1 MSFNSLIED
10 TPLKSSI
17 DDLDLF
23 DLPMVGIFKDKR
35 YTAYTISTLAGIEV
49 DDLDEMDVSVE
60 DFLFNT
66 EKGKRDM
73 RMDARINIRKGEERA
88 NIEIQR
94 VKKEDE
100 AARALNYSGGLI
112 TDFPKGLKKIPETK
126 STVIFICNFDPFENT
141 PYSGMTRMR
150 YTLRSDDD
158 EMKFHTLSGM
168 PYPFDGLT
176 IIIYNGAQDWKKNP
190 PKSEEEAKIKV
201 YLEDM
206 KNTDPGKMTSDIA
219 RTACRNYKED
229 PKVVDEVKDWII
241 YKYGEQMKE
250 EVAEKVAAEVAEKEK
265 ALRKEY
271 EEKLEEKLKERLKGQ
286 KKESEDALRK
296 QQVQIAKNLLS
307 LSSMTIS
314 EIAVATKLE
323 ESEVKKISK
332 E

>member
-1 MSFNSLIED
+1 M
-10 TPLKSSI
+10 
-17 DDLDLF
+17 DLF

-35 YTAYTISTLAGIEV
+35 YTAYTLSTLAGIEV
-49 DDLDEMDVSVE
+49 ENLDEMDVAVE
-60 DFLFNT
+60 DFLQNT
-66 EKGKRDM
+66 EEGKRDM

-150 YTLRSDDD
+150 YTLSSDDD
-158 EMKFHTLSGM
+158 EMRFHTLSGM

-201 YLEDM
+201 YLENM

>member
-1 MSFNSLIED
+1 MSEKTTEN
-10 TPLKSSI
+10 TQLKRSI

-35 YTAYTISTLAGIEV
+35 YTAYTLSTLAGIEV
-49 DDLDEMDVSVE
+49 ENLDEMDVAVE
-60 DFLFNT
+60 DFLQNT
-66 EKGKRDM
+66 EEGKRDM

-271 EEKLEEKLKERLKGQ
+271 EEKLKDQ

-314 EIAVATKLE
+314 EIAAATKLE

>member
-1 MSFNSLIED
+1 MSEKTTEN
-10 TPLKSSI
+10 TPLKRSI

-35 YTAYTISTLAGIEV
+35 YTAYTLSTLAGIEV
-49 DDLDEMDVSVE
+49 ENLDEMDVAVE
-60 DFLFNT
+60 DFLQNT
-66 EKGKRDM
+66 EEGKRDM

-150 YTLRSDDD
+150 YTLRIDDD
-158 EMKFHTLSGM
+158 EMRFHTLSGM

-271 EEKLEEKLKERLKGQ
+271 EEKLKDQ

>member
-1 MSFNSLIED
+1 
-10 TPLKSSI
+10 
-17 DDLDLF
+17 
-23 DLPMVGIFKDKR
+23 
-35 YTAYTISTLAGIEV
+35 
-49 DDLDEMDVSVE
+49 
-60 DFLFNT
+60 
-66 EKGKRDM
+66 
-73 RMDARINIRKGEERA
+73 
-88 NIEIQR
+88 
-94 VKKEDE
+94 
-100 AARALNYSGGLI
+100 
-112 TDFPKGLKKIPETK
+112 
-126 STVIFICNFDPFENT
+126 
-141 PYSGMTRMR
+141 
-150 YTLRSDDD
+150 
-158 EMKFHTLSGM
+158 
-168 PYPFDGLT
+168 
-176 IIIYNGAQDWKKNP
+176 
-190 PKSEEEAKIKV
+190 
-201 YLEDM
+201 M

-271 EEKLEEKLKERLKGQ
+271 EEKLEEKLKDQ

>member
-1 MSFNSLIED
+1 MSEKTTEN
-10 TPLKSSI
+10 TQLKRSI

-35 YTAYTISTLAGIEV
+35 YTAYTLSTLAGIEV
-49 DDLDEMDVSVE
+49 ENLDEMDVAVE
-60 DFLFNT
+60 DFLQNT
-66 EKGKRDM
+66 EEGKRDM

-158 EMKFHTLSGM
+158 EMRFHTLSGM

-271 EEKLEEKLKERLKGQ
+271 EEKLKDQ

-314 EIAVATKLE
+314 EIAVATNLK
-323 ESEVKKISK
+323 ESEVEKISK

>member
-1 MSFNSLIED
+1 MSEKTTGN
-10 TPLKSSI
+10 TPLKRSI

-35 YTAYTISTLAGIEV
+35 YTAYTLSTLAGIEV
-49 DDLDEMDVSVE
+49 ENLDEMDVAVE
-60 DFLFNT
+60 DFLQNT
-66 EKGKRDM
+66 EEGKRDM

-141 PYSGMTRMR
+141 PYSGKTRMR

-271 EEKLEEKLKERLKGQ
+271 EEKLKDQ

-314 EIAVATKLE
+314 EIAAATKLE
-323 ESEVKKISK
+323 ESEVEKISK

>member
-1 MSFNSLIED
+1 
-10 TPLKSSI
+10 
-17 DDLDLF
+17 
-23 DLPMVGIFKDKR
+23 
-35 YTAYTISTLAGIEV
+35 
-49 DDLDEMDVSVE
+49 MDVAVE
-60 DFLFNT
+60 DFLQNT
-66 EKGKRDM
+66 EEGKRDM

-271 EEKLEEKLKERLKGQ
+271 EEKLEEKLKERLKDQ

-314 EIAVATKLE
+314 EIAVATNLK
-323 ESEVKKISK
+323 ESEVEKISK

>member
-1 MSFNSLIED
+1 MSEKTTEN
-10 TPLKSSI
+10 TPLKRSI

-35 YTAYTISTLAGIEV
+35 YTAYTLSTLAGIEV
-49 DDLDEMDVSVE
+49 ENLDEMDVAVE
-60 DFLFNT
+60 DFLANT
-66 EKGKRDM
+66 EEGKRDM

-141 PYSGMTRMR
+141 PYSGKTRMR

-250 EVAEKVAAEVAEKEK
+250 EVAEKVAAEDAEKEK

-271 EEKLEEKLKERLKGQ
+271 EEKLKDQ

-307 LSSMTIS
+307 LSPMTIS
-314 EIAVATKLE
+314 EIAVATNLK
-323 ESEVKKISK
+323 ESEVEKISK

>member
-1 MSFNSLIED
+1 MINKKVIED
-10 TPLKSSI
+10 TPFKRSI

-35 YTAYTISTLAGIEV
+35 FAAYTLSTLAGIEV
-49 DDLDEMDVSVE
+49 DDLDEMDVAVE
-60 DFLFNT
+60 DFLSNA
-66 EKGKRDM
+66 EEGRRDM

-100 AARALNYSGGLI
+100 VVRALNYAGGLI

-126 STVIFICNFDPFENT
+126 NTVIFICNFDPFEGT
-141 PYSGMTRMR
+141 PYAGETRMR
-150 YTLRSDDD
+150 YMLRSVDD
-158 EMKFHTLSGM
+158 ETKFHTLNDR

-176 IIIYNGAQDWKKNP
+176 IIIYNGAQDWEKNP
-190 PKSEEEAKIKV
+190 PKSEEEARIKV

-229 PKVVDEVKDWII
+229 PKAVDDVKDWII
-241 YKYGEQMKE
+241 YKYGKQMKE
-250 EVAEKVAAEVAEKEK
+250 ELAEKEK
-265 ALRKEY
+265 ALRIE
-271 EEKLEEKLKERLKGQ
+271 LEKER
-286 KKESEDALRK
+286 EEALRK
-296 QQVQIAKNLLS
+296 QKLQIARNLLS
-307 LSSMTIS
+307 SSSMTIS
-314 EIAVATKLE
+314 EIANATDLD
-323 ESEVKKISK
+323 ESEIKKIAK

>member
-1 MSFNSLIED
+1 MSEKTTEN
-10 TPLKSSI
+10 TPLKRSI

-23 DLPMVGIFKDKR
+23 DLPMVGIFKDKK
-35 YTAYTISTLAGIEV
+35 YTAYTLSTLAGIEV
-49 DDLDEMDVSVE
+49 ENLDEMDVAVE
-60 DFLFNT
+60 DFLQNT
-66 EKGKRDM
+66 EEGKRDM

-158 EMKFHTLSGM
+158 EMRFHTLSGM

-271 EEKLEEKLKERLKGQ
+271 EEKLKDQ

-296 QQVQIAKNLLS
+296 QQVQISKNLLS

-314 EIAVATKLE
+314 EIAAATKLE
-323 ESEVKKISK
+323 EYEVEKISK

>member
-1 MSFNSLIED
+1 MSEKTTEN
-10 TPLKSSI
+10 TQLKRSI

-35 YTAYTISTLAGIEV
+35 YTAYTLSTLAGIEV
-49 DDLDEMDVSVE
+49 ENLDEMDVAVE
-60 DFLFNT
+60 DFLQNT
-66 EKGKRDM
+66 EEGKRDM

-158 EMKFHTLSGM
+158 EMRFHTLSGM

-206 KNTDPGKMTSDIA
+206 KNTDPSKMTSDIA
-219 RTACRNYKED
+219 RTAFRNYKED

-271 EEKLEEKLKERLKGQ
+271 EEKLEEKLKDQ

-314 EIAVATKLE
+314 EIAAATKLE
-323 ESEVKKISK
+323 ESEVEKISK

>member
-1 MSFNSLIED
+1 MSEKTTEN
-10 TPLKSSI
+10 TPLKRSI

-35 YTAYTISTLAGIEV
+35 YTAYTLSTLAGIEV
-49 DDLDEMDVSVE
+49 ENLDEMDVAVE
-60 DFLFNT
+60 DFLQNT
-66 EKGKRDM
+66 EEGKRDM

-150 YTLRSDDD
+150 YTLRIDDD
-158 EMKFHTLSGM
+158 EMRFHTLSGM

-271 EEKLEEKLKERLKGQ
+271 EEKLKDQ

-314 EIAVATKLE
+314 EIAAATKLE
-323 ESEVKKISK
+323 ESEVEKISK

>member
-1 MSFNSLIED
+1 MSEKTTEN
-10 TPLKSSI
+10 TQLKRSI

-35 YTAYTISTLAGIEV
+35 YTAYTLSTLAGIEV
-49 DDLDEMDVSVE
+49 ENLDEMDVAVE
-60 DFLFNT
+60 DFLQNT
-66 EKGKRDM
+66 EEGKRDM

-141 PYSGMTRMR
+141 PYSGMTRMK

-271 EEKLEEKLKERLKGQ
+271 EEKLEEKLKERLKDQ

-314 EIAVATKLE
+314 EIAAATKLE

>member
-1 MSFNSLIED
+1 MSEKTTEN
-10 TPLKSSI
+10 TQLKRSI

-35 YTAYTISTLAGIEV
+35 YTAYTLSTLAGIEV
-49 DDLDEMDVSVE
+49 ENLDEMDVAVE
-60 DFLFNT
+60 DFLQNT
-66 EKGKRDM
+66 EEGKRDM

-158 EMKFHTLSGM
+158 EMRFHTLSGM

-271 EEKLEEKLKERLKGQ
+271 EEKLEEKLKERLKDQ

-323 ESEVKKISK
+323 ESEVEKISK

>member
-1 MSFNSLIED
+1 MSEKTTEN
-10 TPLKSSI
+10 TQLKRSI

-35 YTAYTISTLAGIEV
+35 YTAYTLSTLAGIEV
-49 DDLDEMDVSVE
+49 ENLDEMDVAVE
-60 DFLFNT
+60 DFLQNT
-66 EKGKRDM
+66 EEGKRDM

-150 YTLRSDDD
+150 YTLRRDDD
-158 EMKFHTLSGM
+158 EMRFHTLSGM

-271 EEKLEEKLKERLKGQ
+271 EEKLKDQ

-314 EIAVATKLE
+314 EIAVATNLK
-323 ESEVKKISK
+323 ESEVEKISK

>member
-1 MSFNSLIED
+1 MSEKTTEN
-10 TPLKSSI
+10 TPLKRSI

-35 YTAYTISTLAGIEV
+35 YTAYTLSTLAGIEV
-49 DDLDEMDVSVE
+49 ENLDEMDVAVE
-60 DFLFNT
+60 DFLQNT
-66 EKGKRDM
+66 EEGKRDM

-158 EMKFHTLSGM
+158 EMRFHTLSGM

-314 EIAVATKLE
+314 EIAAATKLE

>member
-1 MSFNSLIED
+1 MSEKTTEN
-10 TPLKSSI
+10 TPLKRSI

-35 YTAYTISTLAGIEV
+35 YTAYTLSTLAGIEV
-49 DDLDEMDVSVE
+49 ENLDEMDVAVE
-60 DFLFNT
+60 DFLANT
-66 EKGKRDM
+66 EEGKRDM

-158 EMKFHTLSGM
+158 EMRFHTLSGM

-271 EEKLEEKLKERLKGQ
+271 EEKLEEKLKERLKDQ

>member
-1 MSFNSLIED
+1 MSEKTTEN
-10 TPLKSSI
+10 TQLKRSI

-35 YTAYTISTLAGIEV
+35 YTAYTLSTLAGIEV
-49 DDLDEMDVSVE
+49 ENLDEMDVAVE
-60 DFLFNT
+60 DFLQNT
-66 EKGKRDM
+66 EEGKRDM

-158 EMKFHTLSGM
+158 EMRFHTLSGM

-250 EVAEKVAAEVAEKEK
+250 EVAAKVAEKEK

-271 EEKLEEKLKERLKGQ
+271 EEKLEEKLKDQ

-314 EIAVATKLE
+314 EIAAATKLE
-323 ESEVKKISK
+323 ESEVEKVSI

>member
-1 MSFNSLIED
+1 MSEKTTEN
-10 TPLKSSI
+10 TQLKRSI

-35 YTAYTISTLAGIEV
+35 YTAYTLSTLAGIEV
-49 DDLDEMDVSVE
+49 ENLDEMDVAVE
-60 DFLFNT
+60 DFLQNT
-66 EKGKRDM
+66 EEGKRDM

-250 EVAEKVAAEVAEKEK
+250 EVAAEVAEKEK

-271 EEKLEEKLKERLKGQ
+271 EEKLKERLKDQ

>member
-1 MSFNSLIED
+1 MSEKTTEN
-10 TPLKSSI
+10 TPLKRSI

-35 YTAYTISTLAGIEV
+35 YTAYTLSTLAGIEV
-49 DDLDEMDVSVE
+49 ENLDEMDVAVE
-60 DFLFNT
+60 DFLQNT
-66 EKGKRDM
+66 EEGKRDM

-150 YTLRSDDD
+150 YTLKSDDD

-271 EEKLEEKLKERLKGQ
+271 EEKLEEKLKERLKDQ

-314 EIAVATKLE
+314 EIAAATKLE
-323 ESEVKKISK
+323 ESEVEKISK

>member
-1 MSFNSLIED
+1 MSEKTTEN
-10 TPLKSSI
+10 TQLKRSI

-35 YTAYTISTLAGIEV
+35 YTAYTLSTLAGIEV
-49 DDLDEMDVSVE
+49 ENLDEMDVAVE
-60 DFLFNT
+60 DFLQNT
-66 EKGKRDM
+66 EEGKRDM

-150 YTLRSDDD
+150 YTLKSDDD

-296 QQVQIAKNLLS
+296 QQVQISKNLLS

-314 EIAVATKLE
+314 EIAVATNLK
-323 ESEVKKISK
+323 ESEVEKISK

>member
-1 MSFNSLIED
+1 MSEKTTEN
-10 TPLKSSI
+10 TPLKRSI

-35 YTAYTISTLAGIEV
+35 YTAYTLSTLAGIEV
-49 DDLDEMDVSVE
+49 ENLDEMDVAVE
-60 DFLFNT
+60 DFLQNT
-66 EKGKRDM
+66 EEGKRDM

-271 EEKLEEKLKERLKGQ
+271 EEKLEEKLKERLKDQ

-314 EIAVATKLE
+314 EIAAATKLE
-323 ESEVKKISK
+323 ESEVKKISI

>member
-1 MSFNSLIED
+1 MSEKTTEN
-10 TPLKSSI
+10 TQLKRSI

-35 YTAYTISTLAGIEV
+35 YTAYTLSTLAGIEV
-49 DDLDEMDVSVE
+49 ENLDEMDVAVE
-60 DFLFNT
+60 DFLQNT
-66 EKGKRDM
+66 EEGKRDM

-150 YTLRSDDD
+150 YTLLSDDD
-158 EMKFHTLSGM
+158 EMRFHTLSGM

-271 EEKLEEKLKERLKGQ
+271 EEKLEERLEEKLKDQ
-286 KKESEDALRK
+286 KKESEEALRK
-296 QQVQIAKNLLS
+296 QQLQIAKNLLS
-307 LSSMTIS
+307 SSSMTIS
-314 EIAVATKLE
+314 EIAAATKLE

>member
-1 MSFNSLIED
+1 MSEKTTGN
-10 TPLKSSI
+10 TPLKRSI

-35 YTAYTISTLAGIEV
+35 YTAYTLSTLAGIEV
-49 DDLDEMDVSVE
+49 ENLDEMDVAVE
-60 DFLFNT
+60 DFLQNT
-66 EKGKRDM
+66 EEGKRDM

-150 YTLRSDDD
+150 YTLKSDDD

-271 EEKLEEKLKERLKGQ
+271 EEKLEEKLKERLKDQ

-314 EIAVATKLE
+314 EIAAATKLE
-323 ESEVKKISK
+323 ESEVEKISK

>member
-1 MSFNSLIED
+1 MSEKTTEN
-10 TPLKSSI
+10 TPLKRSI

-35 YTAYTISTLAGIEV
+35 YTAYTLSTLAGIEV
-49 DDLDEMDVSVE
+49 ENLDEMDVAVE
-60 DFLFNT
+60 DFLQNT
-66 EKGKRDM
+66 EEGKRDM

-206 KNTDPGKMTSDIA
+206 KNTDPSKMTSDIA

>member
-1 MSFNSLIED
+1 
-10 TPLKSSI
+10 
-17 DDLDLF
+17 
-23 DLPMVGIFKDKR
+23 
-35 YTAYTISTLAGIEV
+35 
-49 DDLDEMDVSVE
+49 MDVAVE
-60 DFLFNT
+60 DFLQNT
-66 EKGKRDM
+66 EEGKRDM

-158 EMKFHTLSGM
+158 EMRFHTLSGM

-271 EEKLEEKLKERLKGQ
+271 EEKLEEKLKERLKDQ

-314 EIAVATKLE
+314 EIAVATNLK
-323 ESEVKKISK
+323 ESEVEKISK

>member
-1 MSFNSLIED
+1 MSEKTTEN
-10 TPLKSSI
+10 TPLKRSI

-35 YTAYTISTLAGIEV
+35 YTAYTLSTLAGIEV
-49 DDLDEMDVSVE
+49 ENLDEMDVAVE
-60 DFLFNT
+60 DFLQNT
-66 EKGKRDM
+66 EEGKRDM

-158 EMKFHTLSGM
+158 EMRFHTLSGM

-206 KNTDPGKMTSDIA
+206 KHTDPGKMTSDIA

-271 EEKLEEKLKERLKGQ
+271 EEKLEEKLKERLKDQ

-314 EIAVATKLE
+314 EIAAATKLE
-323 ESEVKKISK
+323 ESEVEKISK

>member
-1 MSFNSLIED
+1 MSETTTGN
-10 TPLKSSI
+10 TPLKRSI

-35 YTAYTISTLAGIEV
+35 YTAYTLSTLAGIEV
-49 DDLDEMDVSVE
+49 ENLDEMDVAVE
-60 DFLFNT
+60 DFLANT
-66 EKGKRDM
+66 EEGKRDM

-158 EMKFHTLSGM
+158 EMRFHTLSGM

-250 EVAEKVAAEVAEKEK
+250 EVAEKVAAEVAEKEQ

-271 EEKLEEKLKERLKGQ
+271 EEKLKDQ

-314 EIAVATKLE
+314 EIAAATKLE

>member
-1 MSFNSLIED
+1 MSEKTTEN
-10 TPLKSSI
+10 TPLKRSI

-35 YTAYTISTLAGIEV
+35 YTAYTLSTLAGIEV
-49 DDLDEMDVSVE
+49 ENLDEMDVAVE
-60 DFLFNT
+60 DFLQNT
-66 EKGKRDM
+66 EEGKRDM

-150 YTLRSDDD
+150 YTLKSDDD

-271 EEKLEEKLKERLKGQ
+271 EEKLKDQ

-314 EIAVATKLE
+314 EIAAATKLE
-323 ESEVKKISK
+323 ESEVEKLSI

>member
-1 MSFNSLIED
+1 MSEKTTEN
-10 TPLKSSI
+10 TPLKRSI

-35 YTAYTISTLAGIEV
+35 YTAYTLSTLAGIEV
-49 DDLDEMDVSVE
+49 ENLDEMDVAVE
-60 DFLFNT
+60 DFLQNT
-66 EKGKRDM
+66 EEGKRDM

-141 PYSGMTRMR
+141 PYSGKTRMR

-271 EEKLEEKLKERLKGQ
+271 EEKLKDQ

-314 EIAVATKLE
+314 EIADATNLK
-323 ESEVKKISK
+323 ESEVEKISK

>member
-1 MSFNSLIED
+1 MSEKTTEN
-10 TPLKSSI
+10 TQLKRSI

-35 YTAYTISTLAGIEV
+35 YTAYTLSTLAGIEV
-49 DDLDEMDVSVE
+49 ENLDEMDVAVE
-60 DFLFNT
+60 DFLQNT
-66 EKGKRDM
+66 EEGKRDM

-158 EMKFHTLSGM
+158 EMRFHTLSGM

-229 PKVVDEVKDWII
+229 PRVVDEVKDWII

-271 EEKLEEKLKERLKGQ
+271 EEKLEEKLKERLKDQ

-314 EIAVATKLE
+314 EIAAATKLE
-323 ESEVKKISK
+323 ESEVEKISK

>member
-1 MSFNSLIED
+1 MWLSRTSWQ
-10 TPLKSSI
+10 
-17 DDLDLF
+17 
-23 DLPMVGIFKDKR
+23 
-35 YTAYTISTLAGIEV
+35 
-49 DDLDEMDVSVE
+49 
-60 DFLFNT
+60 NT
-66 EKGKRDM
+66 EEGKRDM
-73 RMDARINIRKGEERA
+73 RMDARINIKKGGERA

-100 AARALNYSGGLI
+100 AARALNYSGRLI
-112 TDFPKGLKKIPETK
+112 TDFSKGLKKIPETK
-126 STVIFICNFDPFENT
+126 NTVIFICNFDPFENT

-158 EMKFHTLSGM
+158 EMRFHTLSGM

-206 KNTDPGKMTSDIA
+206 KNTDPGKMTSDTA

-271 EEKLEEKLKERLKGQ
+271 EEKLEEKLKERLKDQ

-307 LSSMTIS
+307 SSLMTIS
-314 EIAVATKLE
+314 EVAAATKLD
-323 ESEVKKISK
+323 ESEVEKKSK